1 LDHEDIEQKETEMQT
16 ASYWSATSS
25 LPAFPAIDR
34 DIAVDVVVVGA
45 GLTGITTACLLKQE
59 GARVALIE
67 RDRIAAGDTSRTTAH
82 LTYVTDERLHK
93 LADAFGNDAAK
104 AFWEAGAAAI
114 ASIAAIAG
122 QTQADCGL
130 HWTPGYLHVSMR
142 DKDATER
149 QGLEKDV
156 ELARAFGFD
165 ATFVE
170 HVPFANRPGVRFA
183 HQAKFHPLKYLEPL
197 VSAIPGDGSFVFE
210 HTAMEDVDDKPMVV
224 HAGGR
229 KMRCDYLVI
238 ATHNPL
244 MGKKGVV
251 TATLFQS
258 KLSLYQLHS
267 WRARAERDGARSAV
281 LGYKRAVLLPAD
293 GSPCGS

>member
-1 LDHEDIEQKETEMQT
+1 LDYEDIEQKETEMQT
-16 ASYWSATSS
+16 ASYWSATRS

-34 DIAVDVVVVGA
+34 DIEVDVVVVGA
-45 GLTGITTACLLKQE
+45 GLTGITTAYLLKQE

-93 LADAFGNDAAK
+93 LADTFGNDATK

-114 ASIAAIAG
+114 DAIAAIAG
-122 QTQADCGL
+122 KTQADCEF
-130 HWTPGYLHVSMR
+130 HWTPGYLHASMR
-142 DKDATER
+142 DQDAKER
-149 QGLEKDV
+149 QELEKDA

-197 VSAIPGDGSFVFE
+197 VRAIPGDGSFIFA
-210 HTAMEDVDDKPMVV
+210 HTAMLK
-224 HAGGR
+224 A
-229 KMRCDYLVI
+229 
-238 ATHNPL
+238 
-244 MGKKGVV
+244 
-251 TATLFQS
+251 LF
-258 KLSLYQLHS
+258 
-267 WRARAERDGARSAV
+267 
-281 LGYKRAVLLPAD
+281 
-293 GSPCGS
+293 